1 MNDAEKAII
10 AGLED
15 SAKAAVK
22 ALLKEIVDKDLPA
35 IEAAEV
41 AKLPAGYGPVVNVVF
56 ASAYPSLAKL
66 LDAKIDSI

>member
-35 IEAAEV
+35 IEAAEA
-41 AKLPAGYGPVVNVVF
+41 AKLPLAYAPVVNMVF
-56 ASAYPSLAKL
+56 GAAYPSIAKAV
-66 LDAKIDSI
+66 DAKIDAI